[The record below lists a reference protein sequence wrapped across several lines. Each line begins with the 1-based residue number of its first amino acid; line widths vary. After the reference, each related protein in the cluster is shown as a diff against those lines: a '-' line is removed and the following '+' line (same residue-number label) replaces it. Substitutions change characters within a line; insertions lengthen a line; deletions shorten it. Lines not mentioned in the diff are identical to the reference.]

1 MKGHCRLDA
10 NIFGSV
16 RCLSILK
23 DDGFDYS
30 SLFDHR
36 SFSLLIIGEDK
47 EALLSTAIDLFEW
60 MSSVDTRRL
69 FCHPVRLHISSLHTS
84 LFPVR
89 VHMRE
94 GRIETEKAL
103 RDKRGKSC
111 QASSSD
117 KTAEKSKAKMNT
129 LSGDGMIF
137 DARLQRLGTFLAIAF
152 CGFVYVL
159 DTLPGSI
166 EPTMSV
172 GGGWKLGLIA
182 THVFCFVLIPVA
194 MRVFY
199 DGLPELKLDRSAVFA
214 SQLGLAFIMVA
225 ITAEIGWH
233 VTQTWYYENGFT
245 MLNFMFYFF
254 LLSSFSLWADSLVLE
269 DTWKTRLINISFAL
283 GLIGS
288 SYLYTVGADPTV
300 QDTSYKVPI
309 YITLTVIMAVLT
321 YRGYKIL
328 DDWRIIF
335 FPVLSVGVN
344 LFFVYLLDTYGES
357 PETNA
362 LFHICHDLFG
372 TEAGVLFFTWLVYQR
387 IPKIET
393 RQ

>member
-1 MKGHCRLDA
+1 MDVFRCHATHRL
-10 NIFGSV
+10 SCHLV
-16 RCLSILK
+16 R
-23 DDGFDYS
+23 
-30 SLFDHR
+30 R
-36 SFSLLIIGEDK
+36 Q
-47 EALLSTAIDLFEW
+47 
-60 MSSVDTRRL
+60 
-69 FCHPVRLHISSLHTS
+69 ISPFHTIKA
-84 LFPVR
+84 PVR
-89 VHMRE
+89 VRMLG
-94 GRIETEKAL
+94 GRSENSKTL
-103 RDKRGKSC
+103 GDKRDKSC

-117 KTAEKSKAKMNT
+117 KTAEKSKALANT
-129 LSGDGMIF
+129 LDGDGMIF
-137 DARLQRLGTFLAIAF
+137 DARLQRLGIFLTIAF
-152 CGFVYVL
+152 GGFVYVL
-159 DTLPGSI
+159 NTLPGSV

-172 GGGWKLGLIA
+172 NGGWKLGLIA

-199 DGLPELKLDRSAVFA
+199 EGLPELKLDRSAVFA

-233 VTQTWYYENGFT
+233 VTQTWYYENDFT

-254 LLSSFSLWADSLVLE
+254 LLSSFALWADSLVLE
-269 DTWKTRLINISFAL
+269 DTWKTRLINIAFAL
-283 GLIGS
+283 GLFGS
-288 SYLYTVGADPTV
+288 SYLYTVGADPSI
-300 QDTSYKVPI
+300 QDTSYKIPI

-344 LFFVYLLDTYGES
+344 LFFVFLLDTYGES

-387 IPKIET
+387 IPKIEP
-393 RQ
+393 RE